1 MYFFNLYIIYLLF
14 NNKYSSPKW
23 IKICESS
30 NKKIKYPSPRW
41 LEICESS
48 NKKIKYPSS
57 RWLKICESSK
67 KYKNNN

>member
-23 IKICESS
+23 IKICEPS

-48 NKKIKYPSS
+48 
-57 RWLKICESSK
+57 K
-67 KYKNNN
+67 KYRNNNQSNSVAVTASLSA